1 MTNIEVDV
9 LICDPI
15 HETGIEL
22 LKKAGLR
29 VTVNS
34 SITYDELKR
43 NVAFYDVLVVR
54 SRTKITKEII
64 ESGEKLKIIARA
76 GAGLDNIDVKA
87 AEEKGISV
95 VNSPEAL
102 AIAVAEL
109 TLGLI
114 LCLARGIPRADRLMK
129 EGKWAKKEFYGWQLR
144 GKTLG
149 VLGLGNIGSHVAR
162 LAKAFGMKIL
172 ITKRTPPPLEVLE
185 ELEAEF
191 IPLNELLKR
200 SDIVTI
206 HVPLTPQTHHMIGER
221 EIGLMK
227 DGAYI
232 VNTSRGAIVD
242 EKALLEALKSGK
254 LAGAALDVYEI
265 EPPTNYELIKM
276 PNVVCTPHIGAQT
289 VEAQE
294 MAAKIIA
301 EKIIKTIKEI

>member
-15 HETGIEL
+15 HKTGIEL
-22 LKKAGLR
+22 LKKAGFR

-114 LCLARGIPRADRLMK
+114 LCLARGISRADRLMK

-172 ITKRTPPPLEVLE
+172 ITKRTPPPPEVLE
-185 ELEAEF
+185 ELQAEF
-191 IPLNELLKR
+191 ISLNELLKR